1 MPRKKQREKY
11 ALDHDVTDAVDYL
24 EGIESGAW
32 ESKYSLGVMVST
44 VEPSSEGKLQV
55 HRENMGHG
63 KHSVVVSTSEGEAQ
77 DILAR
82 QRESVAENRA
92 KHGYWEPEV
101 QGGAMDYGGGK
112 VKDVRDG

>member
-1 MPRKKQREKY
+1 MPRKKREKY
-11 ALDHDVTDAVDYL
+11 DLGQEVTGAVDYL
-24 EGIESGAW
+24 DGIESGAW
-32 ESKYSLGVMVST
+32 ESKYRVGLMVST
-44 VEPSSEGKLQV
+44 VEPSPEGKLQV

-82 QRESVAENRA
+82 QREDVADNRK

-101 QGGAMDYGGGK
+101 QDGAMDYGGGK
-112 VKDVRDG
+112 VKDARDE